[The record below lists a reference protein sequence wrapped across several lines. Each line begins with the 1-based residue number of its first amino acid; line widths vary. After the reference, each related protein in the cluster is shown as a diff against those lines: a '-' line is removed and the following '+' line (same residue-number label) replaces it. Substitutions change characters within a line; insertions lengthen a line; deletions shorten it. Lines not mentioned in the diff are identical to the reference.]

1 MTNSYDPARTALV
14 LVDPYND
21 FFADDGKVYPRLKQV
36 AESVGLHQ
44 HVREL
49 LAAVRAAGIQVVI
62 APHRRWRP
70 GDFEG
75 WLRPGRPHRVIRDG
89 KVYEAGT
96 KGGEWYPDFAP
107 QDGDIVAS
115 EHWGETGFAH
125 TDLDQQLR
133 QHGIENIILAGLTA
147 PGCVEGT
154 GRWALELGYSVTLVR
169 DATAAFTK
177 EHMHAAVDLNGPIY
191 AEPVLTTAEVIARIL
206 TTARR

>member
-1 MTNSYDPARTALV
+1 MTSNTENTAFV

-21 FFADDGKVYPRLKQV
+21 FFAEDGKIYQRLKEV
-36 AESVGLHQ
+36 AESVDLHR

-62 APHRRWRP
+62 APHRRWHP

-75 WLRPGRPHRVIRDG
+75 WLRPGRPHNTIRDG
-89 KVYEAGT
+89 KMYEAGT

-107 QDGDIVAS
+107 HDGDIVAS
-115 EHWGETGFAH
+115 EHWGESGFAN
-125 TDLDQQLR
+125 TDLDMHLR
-133 QHGIENIILAGLTA
+133 QHGIEHIILAGLTA

-154 GRWALELGYSVTLVR
+154 GRFALELGYTVTLVK

-177 EHMHAAVDLNGPIY
+177 EWMHAAVELNAPIY
-191 AEPVLTTAEVIARIL
+191 AESVLSTAEVIARI
-206 TTARR
+206 T

>member
-1 MTNSYDPARTALV
+1 MPSTYDTARTAFV

-21 FFADDGKVYPRLKQV
+21 FFAENGKIYPRLKEV
-36 AESVGLHQ
+36 AEAVGLHQ
-44 HVREL
+44 HIREL
-49 LAAVRAAGIQVVI
+49 LAAVRAGDMQVVI

-75 WLRPGRPHRVIRDG
+75 WLRPGRPHKSIRDG
-89 KVYEAGT
+89 KVYEVGT
-96 KGGEWYPDFAP
+96 EGGEWYPDFAP
-107 QDGDIVAS
+107 RDCDIVAS

-133 QHGIENIILAGLTA
+133 QHGIEHIVLAGLTA

-154 GRWALELGYSVTLVR
+154 GRWALELGYSVTLAK

-177 EHMHAAVDLNGPIY
+177 EWTHAAVELNGPLY
-191 AEPVLTTAEVIARIL
+191 ADVLTTAQVIAGIKE
-206 TTARR
+206 

>member
-1 MTNSYDPARTALV
+1 MLMTSTYDATRTAFV

-21 FFADDGKVYPRLKQV
+21 FFAENGKIYPRLKEV
-36 AESVGLHQ
+36 AEAVGLHQ
-44 HVREL
+44 HIREL
-49 LAAVRAAGIQVVI
+49 LAAVRAADMQVVI

-75 WLRPGRPHRVIRDG
+75 WLRPGRPHKSIRDG

-96 KGGEWYPDFAP
+96 EGGEWYPDFAP
-107 QDGDIVAS
+107 RDGDIVAS

-133 QHGIENIILAGLTA
+133 QHGIEHIILAGLTA

-154 GRWALELGYSVTLVR
+154 GRWALELGYSVTLVK

-177 EHMHAAVDLNGPIY
+177 EWTHAAVELNGPLY
-191 AEPVLTTAEVIARIL
+191 ADVLTTAQV
-206 TTARR
+206 TAAIKE